1 VTSETE
7 LPRLRREL
15 VVARASEQAL
25 LTRLESVI
33 SELEER
39 ENGLAARLTAGLVAA
54 REELVA
60 LRRRNDRLE
69 QQLLA
74 AEAVAA
80 EARAR
85 LAAEREWVAEQARR
99 VEASQAWRVGHMLV
113 RRARRLT
120 WRSDR
125 GTDALTAIVRRMT
138 DGPAGPSPRA

>member
-1 VTSETE
+1 MTSETE
-7 LPRLRREL
+7 LPSLRREL
-15 VVARASEQAL
+15 VSARASEQAL
-25 LTRLESVI
+25 LTRLENVI

-39 ENGLAARLTAGLVAA
+39 ENGLAARLTGGLVAA

-60 LRRRNDRLE
+60 LRRRNARLE

-113 RRARRLT
+113 RRTRRLT
-120 WRSDR
+120 RRSDR